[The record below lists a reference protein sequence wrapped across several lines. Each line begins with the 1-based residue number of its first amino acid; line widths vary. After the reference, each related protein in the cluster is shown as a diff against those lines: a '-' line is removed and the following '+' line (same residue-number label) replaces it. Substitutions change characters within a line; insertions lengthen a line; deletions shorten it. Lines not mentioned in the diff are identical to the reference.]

1 MLNFL
6 GIYTDDVVHADRVFL
21 AVCQAQGLDDDALY
35 TRVRDRFIERYGEQ
49 FGNTIIRM
57 MFEELGWSLVNE
69 HGFDEEAI
77 DWDVNGMCSD
87 FYINGEQ
94 AY

>member
-6 GIYTDDVVHADRVFL
+6 GIHPIDIEHADKVFL
-21 AVCQAQGLDDDALY
+21 AVCQAQGLDDDTLY
-35 TRVRDRFIERYGEQ
+35 TRVRDHFIENYGDE
-49 FGNTIIRM
+49 FANTIIRM
-57 MFEELGWSLVNE
+57 MFEELEWSLVNE
-69 HGFDEEAI
+69 HGVDRGSI
-77 DWDVNGMCSD
+77 DWYVNGTCSD